1 MTHTEKKKVSVIVTA
16 YNIEA
21 FLPRCVDSLLAQTY
35 QPLEII
41 LVDDGSGDG
50 TPGICDRYG
59 EAYENIKVLH
69 RKNGGPSAARNS
81 GLTLAEGEYIGYV
94 DGDDYVEP
102 EMYQNMIRAC
112 METGAQIAICTYRQI
127 GKGAEEIHPTG
138 KQVEMSGRE
147 AMELYISGHDQY
159 HIYPSVWSKLFERE
173 LLRDIRFTEG
183 RKSEDIMY
191 TTWAL
196 AKAEK
201 CVFLDTPYY
210 NYTVDRKTSIMNS
223 RLHERRFGD
232 EIPFLKEQIGYLYG
246 LGWKE
251 LAQKADYQFYRRML
265 FYYVD
270 FRNRKMRKSAKQL
283 MVQIR
288 AEKAEIRK
296 IYGLD
301 FVRMGDKVRMKLAL
315 TAPELYYILVRIY
328 DKTVV
333 PLKSHKL
340 I

>member
-1 MTHTEKKKVSVIVTA
+1 MTPNDKKMISVIVTA
-16 YNIEA
+16 YNIEE

-35 QPLEII
+35 EPLEII
-41 LVDDGSGDG
+41 LVDDGSEDH
-50 TPGICDRYG
+50 TPRICDRYG
-59 EAYENIKVLH
+59 EAHENIKVLH
-69 RKNGGPSAARNS
+69 RENGGPSAARNS
-81 GLTLAEGEYIGYV
+81 GLTLAEGDYIGYV

-102 EMYQNMIRAC
+102 EMYREMLKAC
-112 METGAQIAICTYRQI
+112 LETGSQIAICTYRQI
-127 GKGAEEIHPTG
+127 GEGAEQIHPTG
-138 KQVEMSGRE
+138 KRVEMTGQE

-159 HIYPSVWSKLFERE
+159 HIYPSVWSKLFERK
-173 LLRDIRFTEG
+173 LLGNIRFTEG

-201 CVFLDTPYY
+201 CVFLDTAYY
-210 NYTVDRKTSIMNS
+210 NYTIDRKTSIMNS
-223 RLHERRFGD
+223 QLHERRFGD

-270 FRNRKMRKSAKQL
+270 FRNRKMPKSAKDL
-283 MVQIR
+283 MEQMR
-288 AEKAEIRK
+288 EEKEEIHK

-301 FVRMGDKVRMKLAL
+301 FVKTGDKVRMKLAL
-315 TAPELYYILVRIY
+315 AAPGVYYALVRIY
-328 DKTVV
+328 DKVII
-333 PLKSHKL
+333 PLR
-340 I
+340 